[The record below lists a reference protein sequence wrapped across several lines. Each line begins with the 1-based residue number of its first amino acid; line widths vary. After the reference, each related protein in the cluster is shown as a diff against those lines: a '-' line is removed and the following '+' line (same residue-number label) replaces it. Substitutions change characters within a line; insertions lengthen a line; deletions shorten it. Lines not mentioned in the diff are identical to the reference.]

1 MSSLTFAQ
9 QLSEYEF
16 VNPEGNVEQS
26 LLEQYEQVVVSSI
39 KATFGLNSLLAP
51 YGGDVDTLH
60 NVRLIDIDKRLH
72 YKSEDH
78 RIRYDGRD
86 DYDSR
91 TYHGDKFFAE
101 TKAKKRNDYYID
113 SKTVKDAYTGK
124 DLGFGNGLSAQQKA
138 ELDHVIACKEIHND
152 RARVLSGLDGVELAN
167 QSSNYAWTNKSINA
181 SMGAKTIEEYI
192 ADCKAKGKD
201 IDQATIHRMQAR
213 DKKARDAYNA
223 QLAHAYY
230 CSSDFFSSTAMAAGK
245 EGVKAGA
252 KQALGLV
259 MIEIWFSAKEKLQY
273 GYCDLS
279 DLFHQLSDSVKEGVS
294 KAKDKYK
301 LICGEMFSS
310 TLSGILSSLT
320 TTLCN
325 CFFTTAKNTITI
337 IRQTWASIVESVK
350 VIFFNPAGLPLGDR
364 LLHAAKIIATA
375 ASAIVGAWVGNIINT
390 SLASLN
396 SLSFL
401 GIDPG
406 DVIATLGGTLVTGI
420 LSCSLI
426 YLLDHC
432 AAIKSIVS
440 VINRIE
446 EMLDPAATYRKQG
459 ALLEQYCAKLM
470 SIDVDQLRAEVAA
483 YQNATAALSAATSE
497 QELERAL
504 DQMYQDLNIPSPY
517 GKHKDIDS
525 FMADEDAVLSFS

>member
-1 MSSLTFAQ
+1 M
-9 QLSEYEF
+9 
-16 VNPEGNVEQS
+16 
-26 LLEQYEQVVVSSI
+26 SSI
-39 KATFGLNSLLAP
+39 KTTFGLNSLLAP

-60 NVRLIDIDKRLH
+60 NVRQIGTDTRLD
-72 YKSEDH
+72 YKSDAH
-78 RIRYDGRD
+78 RSAYDDREK
-86 DYDSR
+86 YDSR
-91 TYHGDKFFAE
+91 TYHSDKFFTE
-101 TKAKKRNDYYID
+101 TKSQTRNAYYHD
-113 SKTVKDAYTGK
+113 GKMVKDAYTGK
-124 DLGFGNGLSAQQKA
+124 KLGFGSELSSQQKA

-167 QSSNYAWTNKSINA
+167 QRSNYAWTNKSTNA
-181 SMGAKTIEEYI
+181 SMGAKTIEEYVEY
-192 ADCKAKGKD
+192 CKSKGKD
-201 IDQATIHRMQAR
+201 VDPATIRRMQER
-213 DKKARDAYNA
+213 DQKAREAYNA
-223 QLAHAYY
+223 RLAKAYY
-230 CSSDFFSSTAMAAGK
+230 CSNDFISTTAMAAGK

-252 KQALGLV
+252 RQALGLV
-259 MIEIWFSAKEKLQY
+259 MIEVWFSAKEKLQY

-279 DLFHQLSDSVKEGVS
+279 DLFLQLSDSVKEGVS
-294 KAKDKYK
+294 RAKDKYR

-310 TLSGILSSLT
+310 TLSGVLSSLT

-325 CFFTTAKNTITI
+325 CFFTTAKNTVTI